1 MKRGNLASGAYEQI
15 KRRILSLEYLPGS
28 ILQERGLAEE
38 LGISRTPVREAI
50 HRLSQEGW
58 VKINSRKNIRVRY
71 VSAADLHEV
80 FQARRILEREAMD
93 LLIDDGSGREAV
105 PMMSSVLSEMNNSR
119 GSLFSFITADQ
130 SFHSIL
136 FQVVGNSLLQR
147 FWNTASEE
155 MIWLGMLAM
164 NEKRYDDVLSEHGKI
179 MDAVKN
185 GRKRAAR
192 EALLEHLDKTEDIL
206 LRKIDSISSSYGK
219 GS

>member
-1 MKRGNLASGAYEQI
+1 MKRKNLASGAYEQI

-58 VKINSRKNIRVRY
+58 LKINSRKNIRIRY

-105 PMMSSVLSEMNNSR
+105 PMMSSVLSEMDNSR

-136 FQVVGNSLLQR
+136 FQVKQVRSFMLFKSLHSPFATNKTKDHRGNI
-147 FWNTASEE
+147 F
-155 MIWLGMLAM
+155 I
-164 NEKRYDDVLSEHGKI
+164 
-179 MDAVKN
+179 
-185 GRKRAAR
+185 
-192 EALLEHLDKTEDIL
+192 
-206 LRKIDSISSSYGK
+206 
-219 GS
+219 

>member
-15 KRRILSLEYLPGS
+15 KRRILSLEYPPGS

-58 VKINSRKNIRVRY
+58 LKINSRKNIRIRH

-93 LLIDDGSGREAV
+93 LLLDHGSGHEAV
-105 PMMSSVLSEMNNSR
+105 RMMSSILSEMNNSR

-136 FQVVGNSLLQR
+136 FRVVGNSLLQR

-155 MIWLGMLAM
+155 MIWLGMFAM

-179 MDAVKN
+179 VDAVKN

-192 EALLEHLDKTEDIL
+192 EALREHLDKTEDIL
-206 LRKIDSISSSYGK
+206 LRKIGTISSSYGK